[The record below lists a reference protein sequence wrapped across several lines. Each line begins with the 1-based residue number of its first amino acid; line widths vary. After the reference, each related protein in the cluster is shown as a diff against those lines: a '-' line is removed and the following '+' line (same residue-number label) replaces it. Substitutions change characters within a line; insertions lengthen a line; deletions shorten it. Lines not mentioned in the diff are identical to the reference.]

1 MGLALVDG
9 IKICKVSTISV
20 LWTNTICRLSKAHL
34 FDSQFTLSS
43 QAPISI
49 YFRYVPTMSKTQ
61 DALTFCPPGPPAY
74 AILKAIPVIYDS
86 Y

>member
-1 MGLALVDG
+1 MDLALVDG

-43 QAPISI
+43 QSPITD
-49 YFRYVPTMSKTQ
+49 FRYVPTMSKTQ

-74 AILKAIPVIYDS
+74 AILKAIPVIYDP